1 MPWGILVTFMSH
13 QTGPGEYLSLLC
25 RTPNMPWGILVTFMS
40 HLNSQDFVLVILQ
53 TDLGFFTNVLCVHN
67 HIHVEMLFK

>member
-1 MPWGILVTFMSH
+1 
-13 QTGPGEYLSLLC
+13 
-25 RTPNMPWGILVTFMS
+25 MPWGILVTFMS